1 MSRQGSACR
10 KRSASPFALAPC
22 WVLSLALAAPASA
35 EAPSGP
41 EGGEIAPPPPPSP
54 DDEPLPP
61 SGMAKLTWRIEDLGD
76 RIKHRI
82 KHLGDRI
89 KHLGDRNGHRPLVGP
104 NGGLGSARPVPRCL
118 LYLACRPN
126 PGTSVPPEPA
136 PTRAPLGLE
145 DSDGRGGLTRG
156 FVLSGL
162 LLLVLLFCGLQ
173 LCSRRDG
180 R

>member
-1 MSRQGSACR
+1 MNRQGSACR

-89 KHLGDRNGHRPLVGP
+89 GHRPLVGP
-104 NGGLGSARPVPRCL
+104 NGGLGSARPVPICL
-118 LYLACRPN
+118 YYLACRPG
-126 PGTSVPPEPA
+126 PGKSVPPEPA
-136 PTRAPLGLE
+136 PTRAP
-145 DSDGRGGLTRG
+145 SDGWVDPARG

-162 LLLVLLFCGLQ
+162 LLLVLLFCGPQ
-173 LCSRRDG
+173 LFSRRNG

>member
-76 RIKHRI
+76 RIKH
-82 KHLGDRI
+82 LGDRNG
-89 KHLGDRNGHRPLVGP
+89 HLGDRNGHRPLVGP